1 MQQLSYGRVVVRSYG
16 RYDVNGFR
24 FRSASF
30 EAARPRAATVNS
42 GVVTRAVDAEGR
54 EINYYG
60 IIQNI
65 LEFSFAGDKKLEVFF
80 FDCKWFDSIH
90 GIRQNQ
96 FGMVEIKHSERL
108 SGNDNFVL
116 AHQVEQVYYLSYPC
130 QKLDAWWVV
139 YKVNPRER
147 LHTPAE
153 AAYHIENDNVDE
165 VYQEEEIPMSFDIEP
180 GAGLDSLVG
189 GGDDVTVLHRRKRL
203 PIQRKARR
211 CTVGRRGLLDRD
223 AHEF

>member
-1 MQQLSYGRVVVRSYG
+1 MYDLLLFIFSILLHGNGMVQVTWNCFQCTRCTEVHDDLRQLSYGRVVVRSYG
-16 RYDVNGFR
+16 RYDVNGFC

-30 EAARPRAATVNS
+30 EAARPRVATVNS

-108 SGNDNFVL
+108 SGNGNFVL
-116 AHQVEQVYYLSYPC
+116 AHQV
-130 QKLDAWWVV
+130 
-139 YKVNPRER
+139 
-147 LHTPAE
+147 
-153 AAYHIENDNVDE
+153 
-165 VYQEEEIPMSFDIEP
+165 
-180 GAGLDSLVG
+180 
-189 GGDDVTVLHRRKRL
+189 
-203 PIQRKARR
+203 
-211 CTVGRRGLLDRD
+211 
-223 AHEF
+223 

>member
-1 MQQLSYGRVVVRSYG
+1 MRQLSYGRVVVRSYG

-108 SGNDNFVL
+108 SGNDNFIL

-153 AAYHIENDNVDE
+153 ATYHIDNGNVAE
-165 VYQEEEIPMSFDIEP
+165 VYQEEEMPMSFGIEP

-203 PIQRKARR
+203 PTQRKARR
-211 CTVGRRGLLDRD
+211 STVGRRGLLDRD